1 MYKIVGGS
9 TVEFEE
15 VTSPSGNPKSQG
27 YFESDGTN
35 YRLTW
40 DTEVVDGKTYYR
52 KV

>member
-9 TVEFEE
+9 TAQFKKVE
-15 VTSPSGNPKSQG
+15 TPSGNPKSQG

-40 DTEVVDGKTYYR
+40 DTAVVEGKNYYT